1 MRSHPSCLRRGICLT
16 NMELKLKNVLLFLL
30 MHHSIAMFDAQR
42 IITIK
47 GTVKEFQWLNPHALL
62 WINVDAGNSA
72 APQLWGIEM
81 TSPGVLTRNG
91 WSKRSFN
98 AGDRVS
104 LDIAPLRDGKPGGL
118 FRKGTLVDTGKVWT
132 YTLQP
137 ELKPN

>member
-1 MRSHPSCLRRGICLT
+1 M
-16 NMELKLKNVLLFLL
+16 KNIILFLL
-30 MHHSIAMFDAQR
+30 IPGLTSPALAHHSIAMFDAQK
-42 IITIK
+42 ITTIK

-62 WINVDAGNSA
+62 WINVDAENG
-72 APQLWGIEM
+72 APAQLWGIEM

-91 WSKRSFN
+91 WTKRSFN

-118 FRKGTLVDTGKVWT
+118 FRKGTLVDSGKVWT

>member
-1 MRSHPSCLRRGICLT
+1 MNRII
-16 NMELKLKNVLLFLL
+16 LLFALIIAVPPAFG
-30 MHHSIAMFDAQR
+30 HHSIAMFDATK
-42 IITIK
+42 ITAIK

-62 WINVDAGNSA
+62 WINVDAGNGA

-98 AGDRVS
+98 PGDRVS

-118 FRKGTLVDTGKVWT
+118 FRKGTLLDTGKVWT
-132 YTLQP
+132 YTMQP